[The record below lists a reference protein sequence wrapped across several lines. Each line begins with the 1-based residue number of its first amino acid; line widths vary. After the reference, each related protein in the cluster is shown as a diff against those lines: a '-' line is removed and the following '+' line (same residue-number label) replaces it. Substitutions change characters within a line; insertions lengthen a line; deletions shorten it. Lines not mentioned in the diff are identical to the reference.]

1 MKKTDIEIKT
11 IQTDVLVVG
20 SGGAGFRAAIG
31 AREKGASVL
40 LISKGRLARCG
51 ATPMAGAD
59 LTCHGKG
66 MRAAGFFGE
75 PRDSEEKF
83 FSDIVHQG
91 CFLNDQ
97 RLTEGYVKDGPDRMI
112 EMLEWGVKVNIS
124 DERAIDAPGTAM
136 VDAVYRRARRL
147 GVETLGDTALL
158 GLYTRD
164 NQVIGALGLD
174 LKSGQ
179 FLRIQAKAVILA
191 TGGWHK
197 AYSVVT
203 GSREL
208 TGDGVAIALRA
219 GAELTDMEFITFA
232 CNVIYWPWAYRGS
245 IFTYVLSLVVGGE
258 LENSDGQRIYDQYD
272 PWMIDYAN
280 RTEWN
285 KSFISMV
292 SGKEIKKGKT
302 LPHGGLRY
310 ITGRKSFDEFDQL
323 VQASYEDWVF
333 HCASFIELREKMYS
347 GEGIEVGPAAEYFE
361 GGISVS
367 VNYET
372 SLPGLYAA
380 GECASSVFGA
390 NRVAAATMEMLTSGA
405 KAGKAAGEYALSH
418 HFYDVDAKQEE
429 NLLEKILAP
438 LLRENGEKSS
448 VVRLNLQEQSQK
460 LMGPIRN
467 EIEMTEYLS
476 FLQTLNSEQIP
487 RLATASKDLRYNKE
501 WIEALDLVNMVD
513 AMQACCK
520 ASLYRKES
528 RGVHYREDYPE
539 VDNSNW
545 LKEVVIRN
553 ENENWKISTRPV
565 NTHKLTPPSGV
576 IPYMDFTKR
585 MMQAHSEIGGHH

>member
-1 MKKTDIEIKT
+1 MRQTNLGIRTIE
-11 IQTDVLVVG
+11 TDVLVAG

-31 AREKGASVL
+31 AREKGAKAL
-40 LISKGRLARCG
+40 LVSKGRLARCG

-97 RLTEGYVKDGPDRMI
+97 RLTEVYVKEGPDRLM
-112 EMLEWGVKVNIS
+112 EMMKWGLRVNSS

-136 VDAVYRRARRL
+136 VDAVYRQARKL
-147 GVETLGDTALL
+147 GVETLEDVALL

-174 LKSGQ
+174 LKAGE
-179 FLRIQAKAVILA
+179 FLRLQAKAVILA

-197 AYSVVT
+197 AYSIVT

-208 TGDGVAIALRA
+208 TGDGVAMALRA

-232 CNVIYWPWAYRGS
+232 CNVIYWPSSYRGS

-258 LENSDGQRIYDQYD
+258 LENNSGQLVYDQYD
-272 PWMIDYAN
+272 PWMVDYAN
-280 RTEWN
+280 KTEWN
-285 KSFISMV
+285 KSFISII
-292 SGKEIKKGKT
+292 SGKEIKEGKN

-310 ITGRKSFDEFDQL
+310 VPGRKSFDEFDRL
-323 VQASYEDWVF
+323 VQDSYTDWEF
-333 HCASFIELREKMYS
+333 HCASFIKLREKMRS

-361 GGISVS
+361 GGIA
-367 VNYET
+367 VNENNAS

-405 KAGKAAGEYALSH
+405 RAGWAAGEYALAHRFS
-418 HFYDVDAKQEE
+418 DIDPQQEQAF
-429 NLLEKILAP
+429 LEDISAP
-438 LLRENGEKSS
+438 LFRKSGEKPGAI
-448 VVRLNLQEQSQK
+448 RKKLQGQSQK
-460 LMGPIRN
+460 LMGPVRN
-467 EIEMTEYLS
+467 ASEMMEYLS
-476 FLQTLNSEQIP
+476 FLDSLKSDALPQ
-487 RLATASKDLRYNKE
+487 LATTIKDLPYNKE
-501 WIEALDLVNMVD
+501 WIEALDLMNMVD
-513 AMQACCK
+513 TMQACTR
-520 ASLYRKES
+520 ASLFRTES
-528 RGVHYREDYPE
+528 RGVHYREDYPN
-539 VDNSNW
+539 VDNTNW
-545 LKEVVIRN
+545 LKEVVVQQSN
-553 ENENWKISTRPV
+553 ADWNISTRPV
-565 NTHKLTPPSGV
+565 NTHKLSPPVG
-576 IPYMDFTKR
+576 IMPYMDFTKI
-585 MMQAHSEIGGHH
+585 MMQAHSDIGGHH